1 MKSGRSGFWTKL
13 RETVRHLNSL
23 PDSARPLFRPAAAEW
38 ILWLLFVSVTL
49 VMVCYHE
56 PWRDEAQGYVVVRDN
71 TLVGLILHMKVES
84 QFLLWYLFTW
94 PFVRLFGM
102 SIFGVALMHWA
113 LSCSTAYLIVR
124 RAPFRFLTRAA
135 LIFSVLFA
143 FEFTVVVRHY
153 SIGVFLLTVLML
165 NWRERFRHPVLY
177 ACGIALC
184 ASTNLPVWACL
195 GGLCCAIGYE
205 VIVRRLWSRQ
215 VFVSMLICIFGFALA
230 LGSIYNGYGF
240 GSPYVGKRGGEL
252 AEMGI
257 LERLRD
263 SLEFISVTTFMPLCG
278 RDKFPDPVLDGM
290 VSACIV
296 CIILGLLYFAWKSI
310 PAFVCFLTSAVLI
323 VSLQFVGG
331 FHSMRHIGFIL
342 VGTVVAAW
350 IAACDDKPVRGGLL
364 RLPAGS
370 LAFRALARTAG
381 CVVALILLVHALIT
395 SVFVWG
401 EVTRP
406 FSHGYATAQFIRKV
420 VPEDVPMYCFSA
432 RSNVSVL
439 PWLPRRQFF
448 IFDRMEYG
456 TFSKWGRSFG
466 QSLKDMADEV
476 VARLK
481 PDQQCAIFVV
491 ALNEFPNFFPPNTI
505 VLYDSRK
512 SERPVWGPYIEE
524 FVVLAVV
531 RHEDVERYRSA
542 FPRKSSP
549 LMFGL

>member
-1 MKSGRSGFWTKL
+1 MTFAAGFPAKF
-13 RETVRHLNSL
+13 RDAVRRLNPF
-23 PDSARPLFRPAAAEW
+23 PDPARPLFRPAPAEL
-38 ILWLLFVSVTL
+38 ILWLVFAAVTL

-71 TLVGLILHMKVES
+71 TLIGLILHMKVES

-94 PFVRLFGM
+94 PFVRLCGM
-102 SIFGVALMHWA
+102 SIFGVALLHWA
-113 LSCSTAYLIVR
+113 LSCSTAFLIVR
-124 RAPFRFLTRAA
+124 RAPFRLLTRAA
-135 LIFSVLFA
+135 LVFGVLFA

-153 SIGVFLLTVLML
+153 AIGVFLLTVLLM
-165 NWRERFRHPVLY
+165 NWRERFRRPLLY

-205 VIVRRLWSRQ
+205 VIARRLWSRRMIG
-215 VFVSMLICIFGFALA
+215 SMLICVFGFVLA

-257 LERLRD
+257 LERLQD
-263 SLEFISVTTFMPLCG
+263 AFEFISVTTFLPLCG
-278 RDKFPDPVLDGM
+278 RDKFPDSVLAGL
-290 VSACIV
+290 VIACIV
-296 CIILGLLYFAWKSI
+296 CIVLGLLYFAWKSV
-310 PAFVCFLTSAVLI
+310 PAFICFLTSVVLI
-323 VSLQFVGG
+323 VLLQFVGG

-342 VGTVVAAW
+342 VGAVTSAW
-350 IAACDDKPVRGGLL
+350 IAACDDKPVSGGLR
-364 RLPAGS
+364 RLPAGV
-370 LAFRALARTAG
+370 FRAVARTAG
-381 CVVALILLVHALIT
+381 TAVAAILLTHVLIT
-395 SVFVWG
+395 SVFVLC
-401 EVTRP
+401 EIRRP
-406 FSHGYATAQFIRKV
+406 FSHGRATADFIRKV

-439 PWLPRRQFF
+439 PWLPRRKFF

-456 TFSKWGRSFG
+456 TFSKWGRSFA

-476 VARLK
+476 VLRLE

-491 ALNEFPNFFPPNTI
+491 AMNEKPNLFPPNMI
-505 VLYDSRK
+505 LLYDSRK
-512 SERPVWGPYIEE
+512 SERPVWGPYVEE

-531 RHEDVERYRSA
+531 RYEDVDLYRSL
-542 FPRKSSP
+542 FPRKQSP
-549 LMFGL
+549 LMQGL